1 MNDENEKKST
11 TKKMGDKLKNETT
24 AAKAMR
30 SKFRTGK
37 KDNTL
42 TKEEMRKEAKLHKQ
56 GRAKA
61 YKEAAAKELA
71 RKTAGAARDEERYES
86 GGNASGES
94 IEAGVHAGELFADSM
109 EAGISVVGTYAG
121 RLQSELYSKK
131 QFEKKH
137 NRQVREEIAEIKSAS
152 HPQSRAMQKS
162 RMKKEIKE
170 QAFRSS
176 SKEAANQVG
185 NFGRRFIDQAEDLA
199 GKVAEFIKE
208 HAKEIAIAGVI
219 LVVLILICGCFSSC
233 GAALNSV
240 SHVGITTSYT
250 AVDDDILAVDA
261 DYKEMEDELQEE
273 IDDIEDD
280 YPDYDEYN
288 YELDEIGHNPYQLAA
303 ILTVLYEQYTEDE
316 VQDILEEIF
325 DLQYELTIEE
335 EVETRYTEPEEEG
348 EDPEPY
354 DYYILHVSLTNN
366 TLDDVVE
373 QLGFDADQMARYEI
387 LLETY
392 GNKKYLFDDDIY
404 SIVNPGSYG
413 DYDVP
418 PEALTDVRFANMI
431 QEGEKYLGYPYVWG
445 GSKPSTSFDCSGFV
459 SWVINHCGNGW
470 NVGRQTANGLLNCC
484 TKIPVSQV
492 KPGDLIFFKG
502 TYDVKGASHVGIYVG
517 DGMMLHCGSPIQYTS
532 VDTNY
537 WRKHFF
543 TYGRING

>member
-1 MNDENEKKST
+1 MNGENEKKST

-137 NRQVREEIAEIKSAS
+137 NRQVREETAEIKSAS

-176 SKEAANQVG
+176 SREAANQVG

-250 AVDDDILAVDA
+250 AVDDDILAVDE

-303 ILTVLYEQYTEDE
+303 VLTVLYEQYTEDE

-325 DLQYELTIEE
+325 NLQYELSIEE

-354 DYYILHVSLTNN
+354 DYYILNVSLTNN

-373 QLGFDADQMARYEI
+373 QLGFDDDQMARYEI

-413 DYDVP
+413 DYEVP

-431 QEGEKYLGYPYVWG
+431 HEGEKYLGYPYVWG

-484 TKIPVSQV
+484 TKIPVSQA

>member
-1 MNDENEKKST
+1 MNGENEKKST

-109 EAGISVVGTYAG
+109 KAGISVVGTYAG

-137 NRQVREEIAEIKSAS
+137 NRQVREETAEIKSAS

-170 QAFRSS
+170 QAFRNSS
-176 SKEAANQVG
+176 REAANQVG

-250 AVDDDILAVDA
+250 AVDDDILAVDE

-303 ILTVLYEQYTEDE
+303 VLTVLYEQYTEDE

-325 DLQYELTIEE
+325 NLQYELSIEE

-354 DYYILHVSLTNN
+354 DYYILNVSLTNN

-373 QLGFDADQMARYEI
+373 QLGFDDDQMARYEI

-413 DYDVP
+413 DYEVP

-431 QEGEKYLGYPYVWG
+431 HEGEKYLGYPYVWG

-484 TKIPVSQV
+484 TKIPVSQA

>member
-1 MNDENEKKST
+1 MNGENEKKST

-109 EAGISVVGTYAG
+109 KAGISVVGTYAG

-137 NRQVREEIAEIKSAS
+137 NRQVREETAEIESAS

-176 SKEAANQVG
+176 SREAANQVG

-250 AVDDDILAVDA
+250 AVDDDILAVDE

-303 ILTVLYEQYTEDE
+303 VLTVLYEQYTEDE

-325 DLQYELTIEE
+325 NLQYELSIEE

-354 DYYILHVSLTNN
+354 DYYILNVSLTNN

-373 QLGFDADQMARYEI
+373 QLGFDDDQMARYEI

-413 DYDVP
+413 DYEVP

-431 QEGEKYLGYPYVWG
+431 HEGEKYLGYPYVWG

-484 TKIPVSQV
+484 TKIPVSQA

>member
-1 MNDENEKKST
+1 MNGENEKKST

-137 NRQVREEIAEIKSAS
+137 NRQVREETAEIESAS

-176 SKEAANQVG
+176 SREAANQVG

-250 AVDDDILAVDA
+250 AVDDDILAVDE

-303 ILTVLYEQYTEDE
+303 VLTVLYEQYTEDE

-325 DLQYELTIEE
+325 NLQYELSIEE

-354 DYYILHVSLTNN
+354 DYYILNVSLTNN

-373 QLGFDADQMARYEI
+373 QLGFDDDQMARYEI

-413 DYDVP
+413 DYEVP

-431 QEGEKYLGYPYVWG
+431 HEGEKYLGYPYVWG
-445 GSKPSTSFDCSGFV
+445 GSKPST
-459 SWVINHCGNGW
+459 
-470 NVGRQTANGLLNCC
+470 
-484 TKIPVSQV
+484 
-492 KPGDLIFFKG
+492 
-502 TYDVKGASHVGIYVG
+502 
-517 DGMMLHCGSPIQYTS
+517 
-532 VDTNY
+532 
-537 WRKHFF
+537 
-543 TYGRING
+543 

>member
-1 MNDENEKKST
+1 MNGENEKKST

-109 EAGISVVGTYAG
+109 KAGISVVGTYAG

-137 NRQVREEIAEIKSAS
+137 NRQVREETAEIKSAS

-176 SKEAANQVG
+176 SREAANQVG

-250 AVDDDILAVDA
+250 AVDDDILAVDE

-303 ILTVLYEQYTEDE
+303 VLTVLYEQYTEDE

-325 DLQYELTIEE
+325 NLQYELSIEE

-354 DYYILHVSLTNN
+354 DYYILNVSLTNN

-373 QLGFDADQMARYEI
+373 QLGFDDDQMARYEI

-413 DYDVP
+413 DYEVP

-431 QEGEKYLGYPYVWG
+431 HEGEKYLGYPYVWG

-484 TKIPVSQV
+484 TKIPVSQA

>member
-1 MNDENEKKST
+1 M
-11 TKKMGDKLKNETT
+11 
-24 AAKAMR
+24 
-30 SKFRTGK
+30 
-37 KDNTL
+37 
-42 TKEEMRKEAKLHKQ
+42 
-56 GRAKA
+56 
-61 YKEAAAKELA
+61 
-71 RKTAGAARDEERYES
+71 
-86 GGNASGES
+86 
-94 IEAGVHAGELFADSM
+94 
-109 EAGISVVGTYAG
+109 
-121 RLQSELYSKK
+121 
-131 QFEKKH
+131 
-137 NRQVREEIAEIKSAS
+137 
-152 HPQSRAMQKS
+152 
-162 RMKKEIKE
+162 
-170 QAFRSS
+170 
-176 SKEAANQVG
+176 
-185 NFGRRFIDQAEDLA
+185 
-199 GKVAEFIKE
+199 
-208 HAKEIAIAGVI
+208 I

-250 AVDDDILAVDA
+250 AVDDDILAVDE

-303 ILTVLYEQYTEDE
+303 VLTVLYEQYTEDE

-325 DLQYELTIEE
+325 NLQYELSIEE

-354 DYYILHVSLTNN
+354 DYYILNVSLTNN

-373 QLGFDADQMARYEI
+373 QLGFDDDQMARYEI

-413 DYDVP
+413 DYEVP

-431 QEGEKYLGYPYVWG
+431 HEGEKYLGYPYVWG

-484 TKIPVSQV
+484 TKIPVSQA